1 MTNVL
6 PDTQPDQLV
15 ARRAKADQLR
25 RDGIDPYPARWQR
38 TLRNA
43 DVQKQ
48 FADLPAG
55 ESSGTEVGVAGRVL
69 AIRNSGMFID
79 LNDGSGRLQVYFNIK
94 DLSEPLQRV
103 LASLDLGDFLGAA
116 GTVRRTKRG
125 ELTVDVTAA
134 AILAKALRA
143 PPEKYHGLADVE
155 TRYRKRYLDLIAN
168 ESSRD
173 VLLARARMIASIRR
187 YFEENG
193 YIEVET
199 PMLQTIYG
207 GAAARPFRTHHNTL
221 DLDLYLR
228 IAPELYLK
236 RLLVGGLS
244 DRIFE
249 INRNFRNEGISTRHN
264 PEFTML
270 EAYEAYADYERMMA
284 LFEGMVE
291 RCCLAVR
298 GTTLISVDG
307 TSADLKPPFRRLSM
321 VDAASAALGED
332 LRAMDDQQARA
343 AAERRLGRELDRGS
357 GWGDAVEQLFTELV
371 ETTLVEPTHVID
383 FPSAISPLAKRSVAD
398 ERIAERF
405 ETFCLG
411 MEIAN
416 AFSEM
421 NDPVA
426 QRDILEAQ
434 VKLAHQRGEHES
446 VLDGDFLE
454 ALEHGMPPA
463 GGLGVGI
470 DRLAMM
476 LTGSASIRE
485 VIAFP
490 TMRPRAG

>member
-1 MTNVL
+1 MTH
-6 PDTQPDQLV
+6 LV
-15 ARRAKADQLR
+15 ADPQHDTTSTRRAKADQLR
-25 RDGIDPYPARWQR
+25 QQGIDPYPARWRR
-38 TLRNA
+38 THRNA
-43 DVQKQ
+43 DVQLE
-48 FADLPAG
+48 FSELAAG
-55 ESSGTEVGVAGRVL
+55 ASSGTEVRVAGRVL

-79 LNDGSGRLQVYFNIK
+79 LQDGSGKIQLYFNLK
-94 DLSEPLQRV
+94 GLSEPLQRH
-103 LASLDLGDFLGAA
+103 LAALDLGDFMGAV
-116 GTVRRTKRG
+116 GTIRRTKRG
-125 ELTVDVTAA
+125 ELTVDVTDAA
-134 AILAKALRA
+134 MLAKALRA

-168 ESSRD
+168 EGTRD
-173 VLLARARMIASIRR
+173 SLMARARIIGSIRR

-207 GAAARPFRTHHNTL
+207 GAAARPFVTHHNAL

-249 INRNFRNEGISTRHN
+249 VNRNFRNEGISTRHN

-270 EAYEAYADYERMMA
+270 EAYEAYADYTRMME

-291 RCCLAVR
+291 QCCRDVL
-298 GTTLISVDG
+298 GTTAITLDG
-307 TSADLKPPFRRLSM
+307 TGVDLKPPFRRLSM
-321 VDAASAALGED
+321 VDATSAALGED
-332 LRAMDDQQARA
+332 LRAMNDEQARHIA
-343 AAERRLGRELDRGS
+343 SRRLNRELEPGLT
-357 GWGDAVEQLFTELV
+357 WGDAVEQLFTELV
-371 ETTLVEPTHVID
+371 EASLVNPTHVVD
-383 FPSAISPLAKRSVAD
+383 FPAAISPLAKRSPSD

-426 QRDILEAQ
+426 QRAILEDQ
-434 VKLAHQRGEHES
+434 LKLARQRGETDS
-446 VLDGDFLE
+446 VLDADFLE

-470 DRLAMM
+470 DRFVML
-476 LTGSASIRE
+476 LTGATSIRE

-490 TMRPRAG
+490 TLRPRAN